1 MSLYRLL
8 DSSLEKQVNFMEAI
22 LLKLLKL
29 INGLNLLIL
38 NFNHILVQSTT
49 LFMDLPLQPKR
60 NMMKPRK
67 AYLKS

>member
-1 MSLYRLL
+1 MSLYPLL
-8 DSSLEKQVNFMEAI
+8 DSLLEKQVNFMEAL

-38 NFNHILVQSTT
+38 NFNLILAQFTT
-49 LFMDLPLQPKR
+49 LFSDLPLQPKR

>member
-1 MSLYRLL
+1 MSLYPLL
-8 DSSLEKQVNFMEAI
+8 DSLLEKQVNFMEAL

-29 INGLNLLIL
+29 TNGLNLLIL
-38 NFNHILVQSTT
+38 NFNLILAQFTT
-49 LFMDLPLQPKR
+49 LFSDLPLQPKR